1 MTKRETELFHFS
13 RWRAP
18 RLRHFV
24 AIRWNFKKKT
34 FGHFLWRPR
43 LRYAKGMPLDSSLN
57 GLSGL
62 IMVDRIAQWPYWSY
76 QFNKEPS

>member
-24 AIRWNFKKKT
+24 AIRLELQEEKLRPFPVA
-34 FGHFLWRPR
+34 PR

-62 IMVDRIAQWPYWSY
+62 IKVDRIVQWSYWSY